1 MPPMYPY
8 QQFSANEQ
16 LQPMQQPAAG
26 GGWFEQNAPQ
36 AGATAPAAG
45 GGGQVDWNAPDDQ
58 LKQQITAY
66 LTAHGGDPAE
76 ADYWVSKKN
85 DLNPNGSSPEYAM
98 QRLSQADSIVK
109 AGGGTPGAAGGGA
122 GPGQFGG
129 MVTPWTQQFQA
140 PTAEQALQSPGLQFA
155 LQRGNDAI
163 QKSAAARGTLLTGGT
178 LKSLQDFSQGVALQ
192 GYGDVYNRA
201 MGEYGLARDQFY
213 QNQDRPFGKYL
224 SLAGLG
230 QNAANAAGNY
240 AGAYGNNLTDLT
252 TGAGNA
258 QAAGT
263 VGAANSWGSTL
274 GNLGNLA
281 QNQFWQNSWQQPQGG
296 MVQVPYPGYGVS
308 L

>member
-1 MPPMYPY
+1 
-8 QQFSANEQ
+8 
-16 LQPMQQPAAG
+16 
-26 GGWFEQNAPQ
+26 
-36 AGATAPAAG
+36 
-45 GGGQVDWNAPDDQ
+45 
-58 LKQQITAY
+58 
-66 LTAHGGDPAE
+66 
-76 ADYWVSKKN
+76 
-85 DLNPNGSSPEYAM
+85 M

-109 AGGGTPGAAGGGA
+109 AGGGIPGAGNAGNAGSGA
-122 GPGQFGG
+122 VGG
-129 MVTPWTQQFQA
+129 MVAPWTQPFQA
-140 PTAEQALQSPGLQFA
+140 PTADQALQSPGLQFA

-178 LKSLQDFSQGVALQ
+178 LKALNDWSQQTALQ

-201 MGEYGLARDQFY
+201 MGEYGTARDNFF

-263 VGAANSWGSTL
+263 VGSANSWGSTL

-281 QNQFWQNSWQQPQGG
+281 QNQFWQNSWRQPDQ
-296 MVQVPYPGYGVS
+296 MVQVPYPGYGV
-308 L
+308 LT